1 MLRAD
6 CFLPT
11 PDKYLFTQIPPAFLI
26 DYPSCNQPVSG
37 VFLYTCSRPYAQEKR
52 VRLYRPKSI
61 LRLILAGFSL
71 VALPLIV
78 ALVVVTVS
86 VDRLMSHTQNTLL
99 QSVLITQGSQVLVE
113 TITAMERNA
122 SQYQVLGDKVL
133 LDAYEENHAR
143 FVDTA
148 RALKTLEL
156 EGGQRNLLEELRVSE
171 DEVYSIL
178 GNYPYDAPEIVAGLS
193 RFTGLAQIAQEIL
206 VDNQD
211 LIKRGVEEIQ
221 GKSKNV
227 QRTLVVQAVALVPAA
242 LLLTVFFAVLIA
254 RPIKQ
259 VDRAIRRLGEG
270 QFQEA
275 VSVAG
280 PRDLEQL
287 GERLDWLR
295 NRLLELEQEKTKFL
309 QHISHELK
317 TPLTAIR
324 EGAELLN
331 DEVAGELNEQQREI
345 AGILKDS
352 SLQLQKLIEDLLNFS
367 MMRSRA
373 SSLFRSRVNLKAI
386 IESVLDD
393 HKVAML
399 SRKLD
404 LRPSLQPVSLAGDK
418 EKLRIMVDN
427 LVSNAIK
434 FSPEGAPLWVLLSQR
449 GKRAVIEV
457 ADSGPGIPAA
467 ERERVFEAF
476 FQGAP
481 ADEGHVRGT
490 GLGLSIA
497 SEYVHAHGG
506 DISVLDSG
514 KVGARLQIVL
524 PLEQES

>member
-1 MLRAD
+1 MPA
-6 CFLPT
+6 
-11 PDKYLFTQIPPAFLI
+11 PDRIP
-26 DYPSCNQPVSG
+26 
-37 VFLYTCSRPYAQEKR
+37 KR
-52 VRLYRPKSI
+52 KQVRLYRPKSI
-61 LRLILAGFSL
+61 LRLILTGFSL

-86 VDRLMSHTQNTLL
+86 VDRLMSHSQHALL

-133 LDAYEENHAR
+133 FDVYEENHAR

-148 RALKTLEL
+148 RALKTLDL
-156 EGGQRNLLEELRVSE
+156 EGGQRDLLEELRISE
-171 DEVYSIL
+171 AQVYSVL
-178 GNYPYDAPEIVAGLS
+178 GNYPHDAPEIVASLS
-193 RFTGLAQIAQEIL
+193 RFTGLAQIAQEIM

-221 GKSKNV
+221 RKSKNV

-242 LLLTVFFAVLIA
+242 LLLTVFFAVLIT

-259 VDRAIRRLGEG
+259 VDQAIRRLGEG

-275 VSVAG
+275 VSVTG

-345 AGILKDS
+345 TGILHDN

-373 SSLFRSRVNLKAI
+373 SSLFRSRVDLKAL

-399 SRKLD
+399 SRNLD

-427 LVSNAIK
+427 LLSNAIK
-434 FSPEGAPLWVLLSQR
+434 YSPEGAPLWVLLSQR

-457 ADSGPGIPAA
+457 ADSGPGIPVA

-497 SEYVHAHGG
+497 SEYAHAHGG